1 MYDIIFTQRKSIKNF
16 NRSLTI
22 LRSPRSPEGGQAGKR
37 WWEGWE
43 GVGGGGSGGNGGR
56 AWERWERWER
66 VGAVGV
72 NYVLWLGG
80 GVFDF
85 FAGLIHSLSD
95 AALL

>member
-1 MYDIIFTQRKSIKNF
+1 MTHLHFEAQIYNIIFTQRKSIKNF

-37 WWEGWE
+37 WWEVWE
-43 GVGGGGSGGNGGR
+43 VWEV
-56 AWERWERWER
+56 WERWEWWER